1 MTDME
6 LMVGLFAYDS
16 GFTDSGI
23 SDKIAKEN
31 LFNQMHEE
39 QGIAKIVTKYAR
51 YLLSEEGEKNGY
63 TLEDV
68 KAFIDWLDDNGY
80 AI

>member
-6 LMVGLFAYDS
+6 LMVGFFAYDT
-16 GFTDSGI
+16 GCTDSGI
-23 SDKIAKEN
+23 HDEVAKED
-31 LFNQMHEE
+31 LFNQMHKE
-39 QGIAKIVTKYAR
+39 QGIAKIVTEYAR
-51 YLLSEEGEKNGY
+51 WLLSEEGEKNGY

-68 KAFIDWLDDNGY
+68 RAFIDWLDDNGY